1 MWFQPNIL
9 LPNLFYKDKYF
20 QKTTTALLHVQIIQ
34 KDSRKTPIVVSLA
47 YSVIIDLLKIS
58 DADIRVV
65 TL

>member
-20 QKTTTALLHVQIIQ
+20 QKTTIALLHVQIMQ
-34 KDSRKTPIVVSLA
+34 KDSRKMPIVVSLA
-47 YSVIIDLLKIS
+47 YSVIIDLPKIS
-58 DADIRVV
+58 NADIRVV